1 MRRFVLVLSAHP
13 RLVAVQSLARQ
24 AASSPASG
32 RKATSRAAKDGA
44 STVFRLREKCTRQ
57 WLSPYQREPHI
68 TRGVDVGKRPVLRW
82 LENGTSVSA
91 LWSSSSQRRSV
102 STRAYRTLAL
112 GRRAP
117 CLLLGVACILHPAA
131 ATGDDSFYPPFA
143 RRACPI
149 AARPARPTSAGA
161 ATGACSDRTD
171 RRRRA
176 APVTAARERMGRRWC
191 RAGPAPNRRAEEIAG
206 LRGLRDPARLGNSIL
221 PVETHTIIVKLN
233 GILKQNS
240 MPRPLYELTAVLME

>member
-44 STVFRLREKCTRQ
+44 STVLRLREKCTRQ

-102 STRAYRTLAL
+102 STRACRPLAR

-117 CLLLGVACILHPAA
+117 CLLLGVTCILHPAA
-131 ATGDDSFYPPFA
+131 ATGGELAEA
-143 RRACPI
+143 RLPLQRQILI
-149 AARPARPTSAGA
+149 AYRNRSGA
-161 ATGACSDRTD
+161 Y
-171 RRRRA
+171 
-176 APVTAARERMGRRWC
+176 TALGESE
-191 RAGPAPNRRAEEIAG
+191 RAEEDYRRA
-206 LRGLRDPARLGNSIL
+206 LA
-221 PVETHTIIVKLN
+221 LN
-233 GILKQNS
+233 PEHAAS
-240 MPRPLYELTAVLME
+240 SRHE